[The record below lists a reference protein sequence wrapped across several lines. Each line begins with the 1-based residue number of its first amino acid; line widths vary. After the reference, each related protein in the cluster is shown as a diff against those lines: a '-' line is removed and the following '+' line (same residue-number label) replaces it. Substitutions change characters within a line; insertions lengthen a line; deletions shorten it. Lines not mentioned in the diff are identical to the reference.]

1 MAGAMKEQAP
11 HDFLAG
17 ADALTENE
25 VLRAALADA
34 QRRLQAYEEQAETD
48 ALTGL
53 ADGRRFARALERVAG
68 VAGRHGTT
76 AAVLAIEVQGLDAIE
91 AAHGAMGR
99 DAAVVHVARTL
110 TSLIRTTD
118 LLARTG
124 EGEFGLILDH
134 LDHDSAID
142 TAERL
147 QRCIAAA
154 PLDLGHAKLRIGVIA
169 CATALLA
176 GDSAPDVLLRS
187 ARNLAL
193 ACAER

>member
-1 MAGAMKEQAP
+1 MKELAP
-11 HDFLAG
+11 SDFLPA
-17 ADALTENE
+17 ADAAAENA

-34 QRRLQAYEEQAETD
+34 HRRLSDYEAQAETD
-48 ALTGL
+48 LLTGL
-53 ADGRRFARALERVAG
+53 ADARRFARALERVAG
-68 VAGRHGTT
+68 VASRHGTT
-76 AAVLAIEVQGLDAIE
+76 AAVLTIELQALGRIE
-91 AAHGAMGR
+91 EAHGTMAR
-99 DAAVVHVARTL
+99 DAAIVHVARTL

-124 EGEFGLILDH
+124 ASEFGLILDH

-154 PLDLGHAKLRIGVIA
+154 PLELGHGKVRVEAVA
-169 CATALLA
+169 AATALLA
-176 GDSAPDVLLRS
+176 GDTAPDVLLRS

-193 ACAER
+193 ARSER

>member
-34 QRRLQAYEEQAETD
+34 QRRLQEYEEQAETD

-53 ADGRRFARALERVAG
+53 ADARRFARALERVAG

-76 AAVLAIEVQGLDAIE
+76 AAVLALEVQRLDGIE

-99 DAAVVHVARTL
+99 DAALVHVARTL
-110 TSLIRTTD
+110 TGLIRTTD

-147 QRCIAAA
+147 QRCIAGV
-154 PLDLGHAKLRIGVIA
+154 PLDLGHAKIRVEVVA
-169 CATALLA
+169 AATALLA
-176 GDSAPDVLLRS
+176 GDSAPDVLSRS

-193 ACAER
+193 ARAER